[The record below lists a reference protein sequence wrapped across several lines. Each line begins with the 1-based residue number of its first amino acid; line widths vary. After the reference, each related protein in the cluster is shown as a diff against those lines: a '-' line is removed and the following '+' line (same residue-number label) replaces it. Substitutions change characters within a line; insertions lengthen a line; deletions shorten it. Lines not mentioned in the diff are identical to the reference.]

1 MSRLNF
7 VPTDNWPQELRDFVQ
22 ADTASD
28 MELGITRMLA
38 HAPKAAMGPLQF
50 GAALTVHRTLPERL
64 IELMR
69 LRIAFHNQCR
79 SCMAIRYSAAEG
91 SFDEATACA
100 LDQPEIPSNL
110 SQSEQLA
117 IDLGDRFATQ
127 HLAIDDDFFERLKV
141 QFTEAEIVELL
152 MHCALYVGMG
162 RLAAILDMT
171 EDLPKGFSK
180 PFGESVKL
188 SADTPLSVS

>member
-1 MSRLNF
+1 MSRLSF
-7 VPTDNWPQELRDFVQ
+7 VPTDEWPQELRDFVQ

-28 MELGITRMLA
+28 IALGITRMLA
-38 HAPKAAMGPLQF
+38 HAPEAAMGPLQF
-50 GAALTVHRTLPERL
+50 GAALGVNRTLPERL

-100 LDQPEIPSNL
+100 LEQPDIPDSL
-110 SQSEQLA
+110 AKPEQLA
-117 IDLGDRFATQ
+117 IELGDRFATQ
-127 HLAIDDDFFERLKV
+127 HLAIDEGFFEQLKA
-141 QFTEAEIVELL
+141 QFTEAEVIELL

-162 RLAAILDMT
+162 RLAAVLDMT
-171 EDLPKGFSK
+171 EDLPEGFAK
-180 PFGESVKL
+180 PFGETVKL
-188 SADTPLSVS
+188 SADTPVSL